1 MKIELRPI
9 DETNRE
15 DCIRLKVAK
24 SQADYIATN
33 KESLEAAAENAEVAR
48 PFVIYAGDV
57 PVGFT
62 MFAFDPDYEDPN
74 NGQAFPFGIY
84 DDDTPVGF
92 CMIGYGADD
101 DWEDAPSIAKDNYDI
116 WRFMIDEECQGQGLG
131 REALKQIIA
140 YFKENGATNMRLSTK
155 ESNVNAIHLYE
166 SQGFK
171 RTGEM
176 NDEETVFELNW

>member
-15 DCIRLKVAK
+15 DCIRLKVSD
-24 SQADYIATN
+24 SQAAYIDTN
-33 KESLEAAAENAEVAR
+33 EKSLEAAAENAEVAR
-48 PFVIYAGDV
+48 PFVIYADGV
-57 PVGFT
+57 AVGFT
-62 MFAFDPDYEDPN
+62 MFAFEPDYEDPN
-74 NGQAFPFGIY
+74 DRY
-84 DDDTPVGF
+84 
-92 CMIGYGADD
+92 
-101 DWEDAPSIAKDNYDI
+101 WL
-116 WRFMIDEECQGQGLG
+116 WRFMIDEKCQGKGYG
-131 REALKQIIA
+131 REALKQIIT

-166 SQGFK
+166 SYGFR

>member
-62 MFAFDPDYEDPN
+62 MFAFEPDYEDPN
-74 NGQAFPFGIY
+74 DRY
-84 DDDTPVGF
+84 
-92 CMIGYGADD
+92 
-101 DWEDAPSIAKDNYDI
+101 WL

-166 SQGFK
+166 SQGFM

>member
-15 DCIRLKVAK
+15 DCIRLKVSK
-24 SQADYIATN
+24 SQAEYIATN

-48 PFVIYAGDV
+48 PFVIYADGV
-57 PVGFT
+57 AVGFT
-62 MFAFDPDYEDPN
+62 MFAFEPDYEDP
-74 NGQAFPFGIY
+74 GDRY
-84 DDDTPVGF
+84 
-92 CMIGYGADD
+92 
-101 DWEDAPSIAKDNYDI
+101 WL
-116 WRFMIDEECQGQGLG
+116 WRFMIDEEYQGQGLG

-140 YFKENGATNMRLSTK
+140 YFKENGATNVRLSTK

>member
-15 DCIRLKVAK
+15 DCIRLKVSN
-24 SQADYIATN
+24 SQAAYIDTN
-33 KESLEAAAENAEVAR
+33 ENSLAAAAENAEVAR
-48 PFVIYAGDV
+48 PFVIYADGEV
-57 PVGFT
+57 VGFT
-62 MFAFDPDYEDPN
+62 MFAFEPDYEDP
-74 NGQAFPFGIY
+74 GDRY
-84 DDDTPVGF
+84 
-92 CMIGYGADD
+92 
-101 DWEDAPSIAKDNYDI
+101 WL
-116 WRFMIDEECQGQGLG
+116 WRFMIGEEYKG
-131 REALKQIIA
+131 RGFGKEALKQIIA

>member
-15 DCIRLKVAK
+15 DCIRLKVSN
-24 SQADYIATN
+24 SQAAYIDTN
-33 KESLEAAAENAEVAR
+33 ENSLAAAAENAEVAR
-48 PFVIYAGDV
+48 PFVIYADGEV
-57 PVGFT
+57 VGFT
-62 MFAFDPDYEDPN
+62 MFAFEPDYEDP
-74 NGQAFPFGIY
+74 GDRY
-84 DDDTPVGF
+84 
-92 CMIGYGADD
+92 
-101 DWEDAPSIAKDNYDI
+101 WL
-116 WRFMIDEECQGQGLG
+116 WRFMIGEEYQGRGFG
-131 REALKQIIA
+131 KEALKQIIA